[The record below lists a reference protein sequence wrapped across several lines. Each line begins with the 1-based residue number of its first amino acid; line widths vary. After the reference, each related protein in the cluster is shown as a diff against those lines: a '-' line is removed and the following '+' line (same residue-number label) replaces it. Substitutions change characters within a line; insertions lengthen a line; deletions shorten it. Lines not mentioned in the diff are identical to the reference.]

1 MNLIALCRRKDRA
14 METKL
19 DEKNGVIKIVDLKM
33 YRPMEQIRNGKMWE
47 YYVPLPTPSEH
58 RRDILFK
65 ARYKFQHNKRYETRS
80 LCGSIFSRRLS
91 FNVNSN

>member
-1 MNLIALCRRKDRA
+1 MAICRRKYGA
-14 METKL
+14 MKTKL
-19 DEKNGVIKIVDLKM
+19 DEKNGVIKIVESKM
-33 YRPMEQIRNGKMWE
+33 HRSMKLIRTGKMWE
-47 YYVPLPTPSEH
+47 YCVLLPTPLEH